1 MRKNEKIL
9 FRENRINRFKSVV
22 SPSAPSAGLCASGND
37 DFVAE
42 YAVNFA
48 NFFENNKNEPLK
60 FITGLLYCYGLRI
73 SEVLALTSECVIGE
87 NQLFIK
93 GSKGSENR
101 IIQVI
106 YAPQCINSLLMSNVP
121 LSAVFSRFY
130 VYRELKKY
138 GLYAYF
144 DGNSNA
150 SATHLSRH
158 LKVLELKKNKVPRE
172 TISKF
177 IGHKSIKS
185 LIYYEKA
192 IRKKS
197 NS

>member
-1 MRKNEKIL
+1 MKKNEKIL
-9 FRENRINRFKSVV
+9 FSEKRLHAVKSVPT
-22 SPSAPSAGLCASGND
+22 PSARYAGLCAPGSD
-37 DFVAE
+37 VFFE
-42 YAVNFA
+42 ECTYNFA
-48 NFFENNKNEPLK
+48 NFFRNNKNEPLK

-73 SEVLALTSECVIGE
+73 SEVLALTSECIIGE

-93 GSKGSENR
+93 GAKGSENR

-106 YAPQCINSLLMSNVP
+106 YAPQCINSLLMQNVP

-144 DGNSNA
+144 AGNSNA

-158 LKVLELKKNKVPRE
+158 LKVLELKKNNVPRE

-177 IGHKSIKS
+177 IGHRSIKS
-185 LIYYEKA
+185 LVYYEKP
-192 IRKKS
+192 IRKKG

>member
-22 SPSAPSAGLCASGND
+22 TPTAPYAGLCASGNG
-37 DFVAE
+37 DFLEE
-42 YAVNFA
+42 YAINFA
-48 NFFENNKNEPLK
+48 NFFKNNKNEPLK

-73 SEVLALTSECVIGE
+73 SEVLALTSECVISG

-101 IIQVI
+101 VIQVI

-158 LKVLELKKNKVPRE
+158 LKVLELKKNNVPRE

-185 LIYYEKA
+185 LVYYEKA

-197 NS
+197 NH